1 MVRLQLVVG
10 KDDQESG
17 WGHVEV
23 EVPIRAPWLMLSRK
37 LNILYNSGLWIEVW
51 TVDIKWGVVGI

>member
-1 MVRLQLVVG
+1 MG

-23 EVPIRAPWLMLSRK
+23 KVPIRAPWLMLSRK
-37 LNILYNSGLWIEVW
+37 LEHTIQTWTLIEVW